1 MKKKIFQEK
10 YPSKVLDAGK
20 TNDIHIKLLEK
31 IFFYALQL

>member
-20 TNDIHIKLLEK
+20 TNIHIKLLEK